1 MAGTGVRR
9 SVSIGLLNPHVVA
22 GPVLM
27 TTGPWKPVLLETYQT
42 RLGEIRVDVDV
53 DEQFNAV
60 VEVTFEVD
68 GIEQDTTAT
77 VQLASADGKAIAS
90 KEVDVKGGK
99 LVTFTLDK
107 GSFDLWYPVG
117 YGKQPLYE
125 ATIELKDKVRY
136 EIS

>member
-1 MAGTGVRR
+1 
-9 SVSIGLLNPHVVA
+9 
-22 GPVLM
+22 M